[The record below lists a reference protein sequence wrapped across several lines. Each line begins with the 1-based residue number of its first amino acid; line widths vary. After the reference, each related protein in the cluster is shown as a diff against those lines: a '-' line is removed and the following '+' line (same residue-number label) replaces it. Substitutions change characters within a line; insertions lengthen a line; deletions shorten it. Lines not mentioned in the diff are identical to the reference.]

1 VLSLDRVWVH
11 PRLALAALTVA
22 KTPTA
27 RRASDH
33 LPIVATLRFGQPDG
47 L

>member
-1 VLSLDRVWVH
+1 MTSGFRVLGCGVH
-11 PRLALAALTVA
+11 DSAL
-22 KTPTA
+22 A

-33 LPIVATLRFGQPDG
+33 LPIWAMLEP